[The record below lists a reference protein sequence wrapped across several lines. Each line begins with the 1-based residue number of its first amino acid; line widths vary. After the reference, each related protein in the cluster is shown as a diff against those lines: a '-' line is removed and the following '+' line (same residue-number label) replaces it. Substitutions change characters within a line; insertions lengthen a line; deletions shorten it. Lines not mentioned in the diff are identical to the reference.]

1 MAFHPENTALQAALN
16 ADPVALELLPQL
28 VPAGSGAGLIIPFR
42 AAMMEVMSYVS
53 QGWCLISII
62 HLIR

>member
-1 MAFHPENTALQAALN
+1 MAFHPENTALQAAPST
-16 ADPVALELLPQL
+16 DPAVLESLLQL

-42 AAMMEVMSYVS
+42 TAMMEVMSYVS